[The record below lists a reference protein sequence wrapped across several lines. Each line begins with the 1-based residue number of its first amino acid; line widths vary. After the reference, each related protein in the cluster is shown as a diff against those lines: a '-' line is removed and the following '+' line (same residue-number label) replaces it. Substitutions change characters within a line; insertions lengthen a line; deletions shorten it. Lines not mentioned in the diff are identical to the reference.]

1 LSSIFDLLNEDEMN
15 THEIDYRIIGEEMQC
30 VEIELDPLET
40 VIAEA
45 GSLMMM
51 DGSIQMQTVFGDGS
65 KGDQSFLGKMFS
77 AGKRVLTGE
86 SLFMT
91 AYTNNGTS
99 KDHVTFAAPYPGKV
113 IALDIAKLGGKVV
126 CQKDAFLCAA
136 QGTSIGIEFQ
146 KRIGVGLFGG
156 EGFIM
161 QKIEGD
167 GMAFVHAGG
176 TIIER
181 ELKPGELLKVDTGC
195 IVAFTKDVHY
205 DIEFVGGIKNTLFG
219 GEGMF
224 FGALRGPGKVWIQ
237 SLPFSRLA
245 DRIIS
250 SAPKMGGKRKGEG
263 SILGGLGDLLD
274 GDNH

>member
-1 LSSIFDLLNEDEMN
+1 MN
-15 THEIDYRIIGEEMQC
+15 THQIDYRIIGEEMQC

-65 KGDQSFLGKMFS
+65 KGDQSFMGKMFS

-113 IALDIAKLGGKVV
+113 IALDIAELGGKVI

-161 QKIEGD
+161 QKIEGN

-181 ELKPGELLKVDTGC
+181 ELQSGELLKVDTGC
-195 IVAFTKDVHY
+195 IVAFTKDIQY

-263 SILGGLGDLLD
+263 SILGGLGGLLD